1 MTINA
6 LELETNSSGIKNC
19 RYGELTV
26 NNVNVNCTGY
36 WALSNDYLGTA
47 VINGGNFKS
56 HNFKAVSNGADMIVN
71 GGIFD
76 GGENAGLLIQSYATS
91 TVLNGGRFTNMNKDA
106 ISSYVGTGHTA
117 GQDGTSV
124 IIK

>member
-1 MTINA
+1 M
-6 LELETNSSGIKNC
+6 LF
-19 RYGELTV
+19 R
-26 NNVNVNCTGY
+26 
-36 WALSNDYLGTA
+36 SNDYLGTA

-56 HNFKAVSNGADMIVN
+56 SDFKAVSNGAAMTVN

-76 GGENAGLLIQSYATS
+76 GEGAGLFIQTYATS
-91 TVLNGGRFTNMNKDA
+91 TVLNGGTFTNMDVAA

-117 GQDGTSV
+117 KQSGTSV